1 MNIRVIIFGIIALA
15 IMIIFDT
22 QSVDCGKLHKLKKV
36 GRFVHKNKGKLIGVA
51 ALAHLASK
59 KKSKIIPL
67 PIPLPIPIP
76 IKISKDVHTPVFYES
91 FGGHGGY
98 HGGHYGGGFGGFDSY
113 GGGDFGGYGGGYGY
127 RR

>member
-1 MNIRVIIFGIIALA
+1 MNTRVIIFGIIALA
-15 IMIIFDT
+15 IMIIIDVN
-22 QSVDCGKLHKLKKV
+22 SVDCGKHHKLRKV
-36 GRFVHKNKGKLIGVA
+36 GRFIHKNKGKLIGVA
-51 ALAHLASK
+51 ALASLAHK

-76 IKISKDVHTPVFYES
+76 IKITKDVHAPVFYES

-98 HGGHYGGGFGGFDSY
+98 HGGHYGGGYGGFDSY
-113 GGGDFGGYGGGYGY
+113 GGDFGGYGGGYGGY